1 MSTSSNVVSLHP
13 YFQVK
18 PGQMA
23 AAKTLLRAFVARTT
37 TEPACRY
44 YDFTTHGD
52 EVFCREAYD
61 GAAGVLA
68 HLANVGSVLD
78 EMLKVA
84 DVKRLEIH
92 GPAGELEKL
101 RGPLAAF
108 QPTWFTFE
116 CGVAR

>member
-1 MSTSSNVVSLHP
+1 MLVLILDRRFV
-13 YFQVK
+13 
-18 PGQMA
+18 GDD
-23 AAKTLLRAFVARTT
+23 AF
-37 TEPACRY
+37 
-44 YDFTTHGD
+44 GD

-68 HLANVGSVLD
+68 HLANVGAVLD